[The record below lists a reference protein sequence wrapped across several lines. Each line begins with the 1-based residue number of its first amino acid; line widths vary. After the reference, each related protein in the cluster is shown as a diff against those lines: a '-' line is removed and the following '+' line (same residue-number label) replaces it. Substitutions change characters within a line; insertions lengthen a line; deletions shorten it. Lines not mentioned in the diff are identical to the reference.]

1 MMLETNGMNSPRRA
15 DAQNKPPAEVP
26 FSRPDF
32 SDSHSEDLVQHV
44 PDAVSRTR
52 QLLLDGQHAEGF
64 WCGEL
69 EGDTILES
77 EYILLLAFLSCE
89 DSPIACRAAAYLIEK
104 QLPDGGW
111 SLYPGGPAEVSCS
124 VKAYFAL
131 KLTGHDAES
140 EPMRRAKAAIL
151 KLGGAD
157 SVNSFSRFYLAMLGQ
172 ISYEHCPAVPP
183 EAILLPTWLPVNIY
197 RVSAWSRTILVPLS
211 IVWAHR
217 PVRRIDD
224 QRGIKEL
231 FVEEPEKWST
241 PRCADLPRRVAWFGW
256 DRFFRVLDSV
266 LKWMER
272 RRVRPLRR
280 RALSLCEE
288 WMVKR
293 FVASDG
299 LGAIFPPIVWSIIAL
314 KCLGYSDD
322 SLEVRYCHE
331 QLEGLILEEED
342 TVRFQP
348 CKSPVWDTA
357 LSLRALARANVNSAA
372 GSIRNAITW
381 LLDKEVTRLG
391 DWSHTVRAD
400 PGGWYFEHHN
410 DHYPDV
416 DDTAMVLMALG
427 EQFADSQ
434 LDDSKSPSGV
444 SFLASDKASDV
455 HEARQQVALLDRAA
469 AACERGRRW
478 VLAMQNRDGG
488 WGAFDKDNDRHFLC
502 YVPFADHNAMI
513 DPSTPDITGRVLEM
527 LGVLGARQGNPVV
540 DRAVTYLRHTQRED
554 GSWYGRWGVNYL
566 YGTWQVVTGLVQI
579 GIPSNDKSITAAA
592 DWILA
597 HQQACGGWGE
607 SPASY
612 DDSSLCG
619 DGPPTA
625 SQTAWALLGL
635 MAADQEHHRD
645 VERGIRFLLDH
656 QQVDGSWKELE
667 FTGTGFP
674 RVFYLRYHMYPLYF
688 PMLALSTWA
697 KRMGCYPVGNGA

>member
-15 DAQNKPPAEVP
+15 DAQNKPPAEVSS
-26 FSRPDF
+26 SRPDF
-32 SDSHSEDLVQHV
+32 SDSYSEDLVQRV

-111 SLYPGGPAEVSCS
+111 PLYPGGPAEVSCS

-151 KLGGAD
+151 KMGGAD

-183 EAILLPTWLPVNIY
+183 EAILLPIWLPVNIY

-211 IVWAHR
+211 IMWAHR

-231 FVEEPEKWST
+231 FVEAPEKWST

-635 MAADQEHHRD
+635 MAANQEHHRD